1 MRQADSQTE
10 KQDKMIHMER
20 RQQLR
25 LLLLCSVIIVCHTGT
40 SYLEEELF
48 KHLQFKSPFVMVLV
62 MCVLYS
68 IIFTI
73 WKQGF
78 SADKTMLPPVIF
90 GPGSDRSLRMAL
102 ALLCVAYCMA
112 NSLTKLSLQ
121 FVSVPTQ
128 IVFKSCK
135 LVAVMLGSTVILKK
149 SYSMTEYL
157 IALGLVAGMVSFA
170 LADMKGSAVS
180 SFKGAGVKA
189 CCSAADAL
197 CLTCSVVVH
206 ARVQPVKH
214 SLFRLGGSNW
224 HAYNK
229 ACTCAR
235 LTPCHT

>member
-1 MRQADSQTE
+1 
-10 KQDKMIHMER
+10 
-20 RQQLR
+20 
-25 LLLLCSVIIVCHTGT
+25 
-40 SYLEEELF
+40 
-48 KHLQFKSPFVMVLV
+48 
-62 MCVLYS
+62 
-68 IIFTI
+68 
-73 WKQGF
+73 
-78 SADKTMLPPVIF
+78 
-90 GPGSDRSLRMAL
+90 
-102 ALLCVAYCMA
+102 MA
-112 NSLTKLSLQ
+112 NSLTKMSLQ

-206 ARVQPVKH
+206 ERVQPVKH